1 MVTLTWVGI
10 TPEQLARVA
19 DADKLIGEPLRRA
32 LQKSLYTVQNA
43 AKREVPVDSGRLR
56 ASLAKK
62 EAVFIDTSPTP
73 MYGTLG
79 TNVVYARYV
88 HDGRDPG
95 RPPPAK
101 ALMVWARRHGN
112 INVYALARAIGR
124 RGIKAKPFLR
134 GPLMSNT
141 DRIRGFFQ
149 AAGRDIEQAW
159 AASR

>member
-32 LQKSLYTVQNA
+32 LQKSAIVVTSE
-43 AKREVPVDSGRLR
+43 AKRGTPVDTGRLR
-56 ASLAKK
+56 AS
-62 EAVFIDTSPTP
+62 VSNVVDVSPIPRFATV
-73 MYGTLG
+73 G
-79 TNVVYARYV
+79 TNVAYARYV
-88 HDGRDPG
+88 HDGRMPG
-95 RPPPAK
+95 RMPPPN
-101 ALMVWARRHGN
+101 ALATWARRHGGQN
-112 INVYALARAIGR
+112 PFVLARTIAR

-159 AASR
+159 AAGR